1 MLQALLLAVVLAAQ
15 DPKPAAKTVED
26 RLKEL
31 DDKLSA
37 LELKQ
42 KTLANDNAAM
52 EKQLADAKAMRENF
66 ARQSASGWV
75 RRYAKPVE
83 FTEKQSAEFE
93 ELWYGW
99 TKDDM
104 EKPGDPARWKTREDA
119 LRGKLTQEQI
129 PRLAG
134 RVHEEQVENAKRSVS
149 MFSRAAKL
157 DAGKSAALEKMALG
171 RLKIE
176 EGILLAQAHPQETA
190 NLWGQTMT
198 AVEASLP
205 ELSST
210 LSEDELGALRKT
222 LEQWKPRQR

>member
-1 MLQALLLAVVLAAQ
+1 MLQSLLLAALLFP
-15 DPKPAAKTVED
+15 DPKTAAKTVED

-42 KTLANDNAAM
+42 KTLADENAAM
-52 EKQLADAKAMRENF
+52 EKRIADAKAMRENF
-66 ARQSASGWV
+66 ARQTASGWV
-75 RRYAKPVE
+75 KRYAKPVE
-83 FTEKQSAEFE
+83 FSEKQSAELE

-104 EKPGDPARWKTREDA
+104 EKPGDPAKWKTREDV
-119 LRGKLTQEQI
+119 LRGKLTPEQL
-129 PRLAG
+129 PRFAG

-157 DAGKSAALEKMALG
+157 DAEKSAALEKAALG

-176 EGILLAQAHPQETA
+176 EGILIAQAHPQETA
-190 NLWGQTMT
+190 NVWGQTMT

-205 ELSST
+205 DLSSMLT
-210 LSEDELGALRKT
+210 EDEQKALHKT
-222 LEQWKPRQR
+222 LDQWKPRQR